1 MNNTAFQIEQGH
13 FYAVGAGPG
22 QADLLT
28 LRAVEVIKKSSVI
41 ICPRSASSK
50 GSLALE
56 IIKDFISDQ
65 EIIEHVYPMSRN
77 EDEIKDAWSR
87 ASQVISGYCLQGRTV
102 SQVTLGDPHIYSTC
116 AYVLPLLER
125 QLGAHKIHVIPG
137 VSAFQASAAKF
148 TLPLVTQEDRMMLM
162 PGTDMAE
169 IEKVLTSCETLILY
183 KAGKNLTPLY
193 ELLRRNGLEKRARAV
208 FNAEMPGREKL
219 YADLETALKDDPG
232 YLACVIV
239 YIGRRKWD

>member
-1 MNNTAFQIEQGH
+1 MDNATFQIQQGH
-13 FYAVGAGPG
+13 FYAVGVGPG

-28 LRAVEVIKKSSVI
+28 LRAVEVIKNSGVI

-65 EIIEHVYPMSRN
+65 EVIEHVYPMSRS
-77 EDEIKDAWSR
+77 EDEVKDAWSR
-87 ASQVISGYCLQGRTV
+87 AAQVISGCCLRGKTV

-116 AYVLPLLER
+116 AYVLPCLER
-125 QLGAHKIHVIPG
+125 VLGEHKVHVIPG

-148 TLPLVTQEDRMMLM
+148 TLPLVTQEDRMTLM

-169 IEKVLTSCETLILY
+169 IEKALTSSETLVLY
-183 KAGKNLTPLY
+183 KAGKNLMPLY

-208 FNAEMPGREKL
+208 FNAEMPGKEKL
-219 YADLETALKDDPG
+219 YADLETALEDDPG